1 MLVLKLAVSE
11 TDAAAAQC
19 YATATDRDHAT
30 ATDHAFA
37 FYDTVNRK
45 VGDGCL
51 AETRPGCGQS
61 GCLACAFRLE
71 RLGAG
76 GRVSRHNSHLRKGG
90 SAFGGVTADVLVV
103 HIEVQGERRPRL
115 EFEVSGWLDVD
126 EDGPQLVAGG
136 PRLEDAGRCSGQCHS
151 PGPQ

>member
-11 TDAAAAQC
+11 TDAAAAQFH
-19 YATATDRDHAT
+19 ATATDRDLGRL
-30 ATDHAFA
+30 A

-61 GCLACAFRLE
+61 GFLARAFRLE

-103 HIEVQGERRPRL
+103 HIEVQGKRRPRL